1 MEQDTARWIVLL
13 LSIAGG
19 GLIGLLR
26 RPPILLVLLLNLI
39 PVAGVLWLG
48 WSPLQLLLLYWV
60 ENVVVGLVNF
70 AKLRGYEV
78 HAPGEAGGP
87 FRLSGFFLMHYGL
100 FTLVHGIF
108 VLVIGALIFP
118 APAGRGDDWLSF
130 GIAVLALSLL
140 HLGDYLRW
148 REARGWAQGSADG
161 QMFAPYGRI
170 LVLHLTIIGG
180 VFVLL
185 QTGAPASY
193 IALLAVL
200 KTFIETGW
208 ALIGDKQAAGSAQAM
223 TITFNGQTWTPR
235 GRRK

>member
-13 LSIAGG
+13 LGVLGG
-19 GLIGLLR
+19 GLIGFLR

-48 WSPLQLLLLYWV
+48 WSPLQLLLLYWL
-60 ENVVVGLVNF
+60 ENVVVGVVNF
-70 AKLRGYEV
+70 AKLRGYER
-78 HAPGEAGGP
+78 HGHSPPSP
-87 FRLSGFFLMHYGL
+87 FRLSSFFAMHYGL

-108 VLVIGALIFP
+108 AVVIGTVLVP
-118 APAGRGDDWLSF
+118 ASVTATTGHDWLSF
-130 GIAVLALSLL
+130 WGAVLALSVI

-148 REARGWAQGSADG
+148 NETQGWTRASADA

-170 LVLHLTIIGG
+170 LVMHLTILGG
-180 VFVLL
+180 AFILI
-185 QTGAPASY
+185 QFQAPVAY

-208 ALIGDKQAAGSAQAM
+208 ALMNNKQLSGGASGL
-223 TITFNGQTWTPR
+223 TITMNGKTWRPR
-235 GRRK
+235 